1 MNKDIISR
9 KRIKYEMCESNMPKR
24 YREFCE
30 RVIEDEN
37 LTPSVELVTC
47 QQDLSDYI
55 VDNKNMIEEDVR
67 TSINNI
73 LTDINVAEGGQE
85 FDIFDEVNLDILVD
99 EVTDNLI
106 TGLINVIRTYEPII
120 I

>member
-1 MNKDIISR
+1 MNKDLISR
-9 KRIKYEMCESNMPKR
+9 KRIKYELCESNMPKR

-73 LTDINVAEGGQE
+73 LIDINVAEGGQE
-85 FDIFDEVNLDILVD
+85 FAIFDEINLDILVD

-106 TGLINVIRTYEPII
+106 IGLINVIRTYEPII